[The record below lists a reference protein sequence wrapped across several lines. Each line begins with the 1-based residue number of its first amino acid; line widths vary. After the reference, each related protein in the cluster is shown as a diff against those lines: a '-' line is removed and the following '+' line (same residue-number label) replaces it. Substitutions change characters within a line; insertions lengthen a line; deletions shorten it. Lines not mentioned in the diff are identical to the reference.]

1 MSTPRFYG
9 WTLLAVLSSIY
20 FLVIG
25 ASFYGFGVA
34 LAAMIKSMGWTRT
47 EAAIGYSIFA
57 LSMGIVGP
65 LIALFIQRFN
75 TRACMFIGGIL
86 TVSGA
91 MLTFYTESLM
101 QYYLGAGVL
110 MGIGVAMQS
119 FLPCSQLVATW
130 FVKKRAL
137 GMGLL
142 MASGGLGAFIVAPSF
157 SWLLIETGN
166 WRYLWLVIAICG
178 AVAAVLA
185 VIFIRE
191 NPSDIGQFADGIDP
205 DAISE
210 TEQGT
215 ENTKATAAMTTVIQR
230 DWKVGEVVR
239 THAFWIIVLVA
250 TVVMASVN
258 MVNSQVVL
266 HLTDMGLTATFAA
279 SALGI
284 QGFLSTGGRLLAGS
298 LGDRFDPRKILVVGL
313 FCVLVGILILSIANT
328 TILSYLFASLF
339 GLGFGMAVV
348 SYSTL
353 LANYFGSLYFAQIM
367 SVLGFVSTIIGASV
381 PVLAGFA
388 YDWLG
393 SYIVVFLIISGFAFV
408 SMVLSIVMR
417 PPVHPST
424 SAI

>member
-1 MSTPRFYG
+1 MSTTRFYG
-9 WTLLAVLSSIY
+9 WTLLAVLSTIY
-20 FLVIG
+20 FLIIG
-25 ASFYGFGVA
+25 TSFYGFGVA
-34 LAAMIKSMGWTRT
+34 LAPMIESMGWSRT

-57 LSMGIVGP
+57 LSMGIIGP
-65 LIALFIQRFN
+65 LIALFIQRFS
-75 TRACMFIGGIL
+75 TRLCIFVGGML
-86 TVSGA
+86 TVTGA
-91 MLTFYTESLM
+91 MLTFYAESLT
-101 QYYLGAGVL
+101 QYYIGAGAF

-142 MASGGLGAFIVAPSF
+142 MASGGLGAFVVAPAF
-157 SWLLIETGN
+157 SWLLTETGN

-178 AVAAVLA
+178 ALAAVLA
-185 VIFIRE
+185 VIFVRE
-191 NPSDIGQFADGIDP
+191 NPADIGQFPDGIDP
-205 DAISE
+205 DAEKSE
-210 TEQGT
+210 E
-215 ENTKATAAMTTVIQR
+215 ELEAADAAPVVIHR
-230 DWKVGEVVR
+230 DWKVGEVIR
-239 THAFWIIVLVA
+239 TYAFWIIVLVA

-313 FCVLVGILILSIANT
+313 FCLLVGILILSIANT
-328 TILSYLFASLF
+328 TVLSYLFASLF

-348 SYSTL
+348 AYSTL
-353 LANYFGSLYFAQIM
+353 LANYFGSLYFAQIV

-393 SYIVVFLIISGFAFV
+393 SYIVVFLIISAFAFV
-408 SMVLSIVMR
+408 SMVLSIIMR
-417 PPVHPST
+417 PPVHPEE
-424 SAI
+424 SASVAS

>member
-1 MSTPRFYG
+1 MSTTRFYG
-9 WTLLAVLSSIY
+9 WTLLAVLSTIY
-20 FLVIG
+20 FLIIG

-34 LAAMIKSMGWTRT
+34 LAPMIKSMGWSRT

-65 LIALFIQRFN
+65 LVALFIQRFN
-75 TRACMFIGGIL
+75 TRACIFIGGML
-86 TVSGA
+86 TVTGA
-91 MLTFYTESLM
+91 MLTYYAESLM
-101 QYYLGAGVL
+101 QYYIGAGVL
-110 MGIGVAMQS
+110 MGIGVSMQS

-137 GMGLL
+137 GIGLL
-142 MASGGLGAFIVAPSF
+142 MASGGLGAFIVAPTF
-157 SWLLIETGN
+157 SALLTATDN
-166 WRYLWLVIAICG
+166 WRYLWLVIALCG

-191 NPSDIGQFADGIDP
+191 QPSDIGQFPDGIDP
-205 DAISE
+205 ETVNEEDEQSSDTVAI
-210 TEQGT
+210 Q
-215 ENTKATAAMTTVIQR
+215 Q
-230 DWKVGEVVR
+230 DWKVGEAIR
-239 THAFWIIVLVA
+239 SSPLWIIVFVA
-250 TVVMASVN
+250 TVVMAGVT

-298 LGDRFDPRKILVVGL
+298 LGDRFDSRQILIVGL
-313 FCVLVGILILSIANT
+313 VCVLAGILILSVADT
-328 TILSYLFASLF
+328 VILSYLFACLF

-348 SYSTL
+348 AYATL

-367 SVLGFVSTIIGASV
+367 SVVGFVSTVIGASV

-393 SYIVVFLIISGFAFV
+393 SYTIVFWIIAGFAFV
-408 SMVLSIVMR
+408 SVILSIVMR
-417 PPVHPST
+417 PPVY
-424 SAI
+424 SAQPAV

>member
-34 LAAMIKSMGWTRT
+34 LAPMIQSMGWTRT
-47 EAAIGYSIFA
+47 EAATGYSIFA
-57 LSMGIVGP
+57 LSMGVVGP
-65 LIALFIQRFN
+65 FVAMFIQHFN
-75 TRACMFIGGIL
+75 TRACIFLGGVMTVIGAAL
-86 TVSGA
+86 TYYA
-91 MLTFYTESLM
+91 ESLI
-101 QYYLGAGVL
+101 QYYIGAGVF

-119 FLPCSQLVATW
+119 FLPCSQLVAIW

-137 GMGLL
+137 GIGLL
-142 MASGGLGAFIVAPSF
+142 MASGGLGAFIVAPAF
-157 SWLLIETGN
+157 SWLLTETEN
-166 WRYLWLVIAICG
+166 WRYLWLVIG
-178 AVAAVLA
+178 VSAALAALLA

-191 NPSDIGQFADGIDP
+191 NPSDIGQFPDGIDP
-205 DAISE
+205 DAGRE
-210 TEQGT
+210 TEDGSG
-215 ENTKATAAMTTVIQR
+215 NSIAATTVSQR
-230 DWKVGEVVR
+230 DWRVAEAAR
-239 THAFWIIVLVA
+239 TSTLWIIVLVA
-250 TVVMASVN
+250 TVVMAGVT

-298 LGDRFDPRKILVVGL
+298 LGDRFDPRKILIAGL
-313 FCVLVGILILSIANT
+313 FCVLAGILILSVADT
-328 TILSYLFASLF
+328 VILSYLFASLF

-367 SVLGFVSTIIGASV
+367 SLVGFVSTVIGASV

-393 SYIVVFLIISGFAFV
+393 SYTIAFLIISAFAFV
-408 SMVLSIVMR
+408 SMVLSIVMK
-417 PPVHPST
+417 PPVHPSE
-424 SAI
+424 SAA